1 MPEQYECMDSLDRAI
16 IAELEADGRLT
27 NVELA
32 GRVGL
37 TPGPCLRRVQRLEAE
52 GVIRG
57 YRAVIDPGAV
67 GRAFEVLLDLTLE
80 GQDVDTVARFEETM
94 IGLDEVREL
103 RRLFGTPDY
112 FARVAVADLDAYEV
126 FLRTQVMT
134 IPKIGRVNSRFTM
147 KNLKQLG

>member
-1 MPEQYECMDSLDRAI
+1 MDSLDRAI

-37 TPGPCLRRVQRLEAE
+37 TPGPCLRRVQRLEAD

-57 YRAVIDPGAV
+57 YRAVIDPGSV
-67 GRAFEVLLDLTLE
+67 GRSFEVLLDLTLE
-80 GQDVDTVARFEETM
+80 GQDARTVSRFEETM
-94 IGLDEVREL
+94 TGLDEVREL

>member
-1 MPEQYECMDSLDRAI
+1 MDSLDRAI

-80 GQDVDTVARFEETM
+80 GQDADTVARFEETM

>member
-1 MPEQYECMDSLDRAI
+1 VPEQYECMDSLDRAI

-80 GQDVDTVARFEETM
+80 GQDADTVARFEETM

>member
-1 MPEQYECMDSLDRAI
+1 MDSLDRAI
-16 IAELEADGRLT
+16 IAELEADARLT

-80 GQDVDTVARFEETM
+80 GQDADTVARFEETM

>member
-32 GRVGL
+32 GRVGV

-80 GQDVDTVARFEETM
+80 GQDADTVARFEETM

>member
-1 MPEQYECMDSLDRAI
+1 MDSLDRAI

-32 GRVGL
+32 GRVGV

-80 GQDVDTVARFEETM
+80 GQDADTVARFEETM

>member
-1 MPEQYECMDSLDRAI
+1 MHSLDRQI
-16 IAELEADGRLT
+16 IAVLAAAGRLT
-27 NVELA
+27 TVYLA
-32 GRVGL
+32 GGGGP

-80 GQDVDTVARFEETM
+80 GQDADTVARFEETM

>member
-1 MPEQYECMDSLDRAI
+1 MDSLDRAI

-37 TPGPCLRRVQRLEAE
+37 TPGPCLRRVQRLESE

-57 YRAVIDPGAV
+57 YRAVIDPGSV

-80 GQDVDTVARFEETM
+80 GQDAETVARFEETM
-94 IGLDEVREL
+94 TGLDEVREL

-112 FARVAVADLDAYEV
+112 FARVAVADLDSYEV
-126 FLRTQVMT
+126 FLRTKVMT

>member
-1 MPEQYECMDSLDRAI
+1 MDSLDRAI

-80 GQDVDTVARFEETM
+80 GQDADTVARFEETM
-94 IGLDEVREL
+94 TGLDEVREL

-126 FLRTQVMT
+126 FLRTRVMT
-134 IPKIGRVNSRFTM
+134 IPRIGRVNSRFTM
-147 KNLKQLG
+147 KNLKPLG

>member
-16 IAELEADGRLT
+16 IAELEADARLT

-80 GQDVDTVARFEETM
+80 GQDADTVARFEETM

>member
-1 MPEQYECMDSLDRAI
+1 MDTLDRAI

-37 TPGPCLRRVQRLEAE
+37 TPGPCLRRVQRLEAD

-57 YRAVIDPGAV
+57 YRAVIDPGSV
-67 GRAFEVLLDLTLE
+67 GRSFEVLLDLTLE
-80 GQDVDTVARFEETM
+80 GQDAQTVTRFEETM
-94 IGLDEVREL
+94 TGLDEVREL

>member
-1 MPEQYECMDSLDRAI
+1 MDSLDHAI

-37 TPGPCLRRVQRLEAE
+37 TPGPCLRRVQRLESE

-57 YRAVIDPGAV
+57 YRAVIDPGSV

-80 GQDVDTVARFEETM
+80 GQDAETVARFEETM
-94 IGLDEVREL
+94 TGLDEVREL

-112 FARVAVADLDAYEV
+112 FARVAVADLDSYEV
-126 FLRTQVMT
+126 FLRTKVMT

>member
-80 GQDVDTVARFEETM
+80 GQDADTVARFEETM

>member
-1 MPEQYECMDSLDRAI
+1 
-16 IAELEADGRLT
+16 
-27 NVELA
+27 LA

-57 YRAVIDPGAV
+57 DRAVIDPGAV

-80 GQDVDTVARFEETM
+80 GQDADTVARFEETM
-94 IGLDEVREL
+94 TGLDEVREL

-126 FLRTQVMT
+126 FLRT
-134 IPKIGRVNSRFTM
+134 RVLTHP
-147 KNLKQLG
+147 

>member
-1 MPEQYECMDSLDRAI
+1 MDSLDRAI

-32 GRVGL
+32 GRVGR

-80 GQDVDTVARFEETM
+80 GQDADTVARFEETM

>member
-1 MPEQYECMDSLDRAI
+1 MDSLDRAI

-57 YRAVIDPGAV
+57 YRAVIDPGSV

-80 GQDVDTVARFEETM
+80 GQDADTVARFEETM
-94 IGLDEVREL
+94 TGLDEVREL

>member
-1 MPEQYECMDSLDRAI
+1 MDSLDRAI

-37 TPGPCLRRVQRLEAE
+37 TPGPCLRRVQRLESE

-57 YRAVIDPGAV
+57 YRAVIDPGSV
-67 GRAFEVLLDLTLE
+67 GRAFEVLLDLALE
-80 GQDVDTVARFEETM
+80 GQDAETVARFEETM
-94 IGLDEVREL
+94 TGLDEVREL

-112 FARVAVADLDAYEV
+112 FARVAVADLDSYEV
-126 FLRTQVMT
+126 FLRTKVMT

>member
-1 MPEQYECMDSLDRAI
+1 MDSLDRAI

>member
-1 MPEQYECMDSLDRAI
+1 MDSLDRAI

-37 TPGPCLRRVQRLEAE
+37 TPGPCLRRVQRLESE

-57 YRAVIDPGAV
+57 YRAVIDPGSV

-80 GQDVDTVARFEETM
+80 GQDAETVARFEETM
-94 IGLDEVREL
+94 TGLDEVREL

-112 FARVAVADLDAYEV
+112 FARVAVADLDSYEV
-126 FLRTQVMT
+126 FLRTKVMT

-147 KNLKQLG
+147 KNL

>member
-1 MPEQYECMDSLDRAI
+1 MDSLDRAI

-80 GQDVDTVARFEETM
+80 GQDADTVARFEETM
-94 IGLDEVREL
+94 TGLDEVREL